1 VGIWDT
7 PGVRNDGASATR
19 KDYPRDVSGTVRS
32 GEGKWGAEGR
42 DTITVRNSSK
52 GGIRITGG
60 SKERRTKVD
69 EGRVPSVTR
78 KNNPQLDGEGT
89 TGRCDVE
96 DRSVK
101 EEGKG
106 GGPTNPMRARGSGP
120 PPANGH
126 RTLAKGQRG
135 GQGHEYKEGRKIS
148 MWLTRQ
154 GQAREVDVPGGGSNG
169 AMHADLCY
177 QKIGVWGSRI
187 TAGAS
192 EDNPEGKS

>member
-1 VGIWDT
+1 
-7 PGVRNDGASATR
+7 VRH
-19 KDYPRDVSGTVRS
+19 RS
-32 GEGKWGAEGR
+32 GGWGPPVQAGATGGDLGYARSEERRCFGHKEGLSSRCFGYGAVWGGEVGGR
-42 DTITVRNSSK
+42 GARHITVRNSSK

-78 KNNPQLDGEGT
+78 KNNPRRSPGRCLERGELDGEGT

-135 GQGHEYKEGRKIS
+135 G
-148 MWLTRQ
+148 TRN
-154 GQAREVDVPGGGSNG
+154 V
-169 AMHADLCY
+169 M
-177 QKIGVWGSRI
+177 
-187 TAGAS
+187 
-192 EDNPEGKS
+192 

>member
-7 PGVRNDGASATR
+7 PGVRNDGAWATR
-19 KDYPRDVSGTVRS
+19 KDYPRDLSGTVRS
-32 GEGKWGAEGR
+32 GEGKGGGQRGATRE
-42 DTITVRNSSK
+42 ITVRNSSK

-69 EGRVPSVTR
+69 EGRVPGR
-78 KNNPQLDGEGT
+78 CLQRGELDGEGT
-89 TGRCDVE
+89 TERCDVE

-148 MWLTRQ
+148 M
-154 GQAREVDVPGGGSNG
+154 
-169 AMHADLCY
+169 
-177 QKIGVWGSRI
+177 
-187 TAGAS
+187 
-192 EDNPEGKS
+192 

>member
-7 PGVRNDGASATR
+7 PGVRNDGAWATR

-32 GEGKWGAEGR
+32 GEGKWGAEGQ
-42 DTITVRNSSK
+42 ITVRNSSK

-78 KNNPQLDGEGT
+78 KNNQPRASGPQPDGRVAPSP
-89 TGRCDVE
+89 GRCDVE

-106 GGPTNPMRARGSGP
+106 GGPTNPMRGEGFRSAAGE
-120 PPANGH
+120 
-126 RTLAKGQRG
+126 RTPHIGEGA
-135 GQGHEYKEGRKIS
+135 EGR
-148 MWLTRQ
+148 
-154 GQAREVDVPGGGSNG
+154 
-169 AMHADLCY
+169 
-177 QKIGVWGSRI
+177 
-187 TAGAS
+187 AG
-192 EDNPEGKS
+192 P

>member
-69 EGRVPSVTR
+69 EGRVPGR
-78 KNNPQLDGEGT
+78 CLQRGELDGEGT
-89 TGRCDVE
+89 TERCDVE

-106 GGPTNPMRARGSGP
+106 GGPTNPMRGEGFRSAAGE
-120 PPANGH
+120 
-126 RTLAKGQRG
+126 RTPHIGEGA
-135 GQGHEYKEGRKIS
+135 EGRAVSFSNETRISELQSGKINK
-148 MWLTRQ
+148 
-154 GQAREVDVPGGGSNG
+154 A
-169 AMHADLCY
+169 
-177 QKIGVWGSRI
+177 
-187 TAGAS
+187 
-192 EDNPEGKS
+192 